1 MNLCVGFDLDMT
13 LIDPR
18 PGMVDV
24 VEALGVDA
32 GITLDAEGF
41 AEALGPPL
49 HVALLAAGAP
59 EDRIA
64 ELVPRFR
71 ALYPK
76 FVIPRTV
83 AMPGAAE
90 AIAAVRDAGGKVI
103 VITGKYRKNAVLHL
117 DELGFAVDAVI
128 GELWAEAK
136 AVALR
141 ENHATVYVGDHLGD
155 MRGAQAA
162 GATAVGVTSGPCS
175 RQELLDAG
183 ADIVLPGLTGF
194 PAWLADRQ
202 ALTGQIA

>member
-24 VEALGVDA
+24 IEALGIDA
-32 GITLDAEGF
+32 GLTLDAEGF

-49 HVALLAAGAP
+49 HLALLAAGAP

-83 AMPGAAE
+83 AMPGAGE
-90 AIAAVRDAGGKVI
+90 AIAAVREAGGKVV

-128 GELWAEAK
+128 GELWSEAK
-136 AVALR
+136 AAALMEHR
-141 ENHATVYVGDHLGD
+141 AAVYVGDHLGD
-155 MRGAQAA
+155 MRGARAA

-183 ADIVLPGLTGF
+183 AHIVLPSLTGF
-194 PAWLADRQ
+194 PAWLAERQ
-202 ALTGQIA
+202 PLTEQIG

>member
-24 VEALGVDA
+24 IEALGVDA
-32 GITLDAEGF
+32 GIKLDAEGF

-49 HVALLAAGAP
+49 HLALRAAGAP

-71 ALYPK
+71 ALYPE

-83 AMPGAAE
+83 AMPGAGE

-103 VITGKYRKNAVLHL
+103 VITGKYRKNAVLHI

-128 GELWAEAK
+128 GELWSEAK
-136 AVALR
+136 AAALM
-141 ENHATVYVGDHLGD
+141 EHQATVYVGDHLGD

-183 ADIVLPGLTGF
+183 ADIVLPSLTGF
-194 PAWLADRQ
+194 PAWLAGLHPRR
-202 ALTGQIA
+202 